1 MNIKRIISVELLKLP
16 VMGNYIIL
24 AILLLLDIAFSFL
37 FFYEFSS
44 TSSANASFIEL
55 GRQVLA
61 YQTSFGALLISIFII
76 LNVGGEYK
84 NGTLS
89 KNIIDGYSREDF
101 YVGKFFVMLFCVLF
115 AFVVGLLSL
124 LIGSLVLDKWGDFMT
139 LMDASFVINFFFKL
153 LYKGLFALFLIFLF
167 KKVAISLVLY
177 FVWEFIES
185 VAVGLHS
192 AYINSKGIN
201 PTFKINEFL
210 PSSSVNIVLNST
222 EYIEAY
228 SIVVTGVY
236 ILLFLLLPY
245 FLFLRSNIKS

>member
-16 VMGNYIIL
+16 VVGNYIIL
-24 AILLLLDIAFSFL
+24 GILLLLDIAFSFL
-37 FFYEFSS
+37 FFYEFSAS
-44 TSSANASFIEL
+44 SSADASFIEI
-55 GRQVLA
+55 GRQVLT
-61 YQTSFGALLISIFII
+61 YQSSFGALLISIFVI

-115 AFVVGLLSL
+115 ALVVGILSL
-124 LIGSLVLDKWGDFMT
+124 TIGSLVLGKWDDFML
-139 LMDASFVINFFFKL
+139 LMDAPFVINFFFKL
-153 LYKGLFALFLIFLF
+153 FYSGLFALFLIFLF

-185 VAVGLHS
+185 IAVGLHS
-192 AYINSKGIN
+192 AYIHSKGIN

-210 PSSSVNIVLNST
+210 PSSSVNIVLNAT
-222 EYIEAY
+222 EYVETY
-228 SIVVTGVY
+228 SIIVTGIY

-245 FLFLRSNIKS
+245 FLFLKSDIKS

>member
-24 AILLLLDIAFSFL
+24 AILLLLDFAFSFL
-37 FFYEFSS
+37 FFYQFSAS
-44 TSSANASFIEL
+44 TSDAANFMDIGKQLLSA
-55 GRQVLA
+55 
-61 YQTSFGALLISIFII
+61 QTSMGALLISIFII

-101 YVGKFFVMLFCVLF
+101 YVGKFFIMLFCVLF
-115 AFVVGLLSL
+115 AFVVGILSL
-124 LIGSLVLDKWGDFMT
+124 LLGSLVLGQWSDFVL

-153 LYKGLFALFLIFLF
+153 FYSGLFALFLIFLF

-177 FVWEFIES
+177 FVWSIIEKI
-185 VAVGLHS
+185 AAGIFS
-192 AYINSKGIN
+192 AYFYSKGIS
-201 PTFKINEFL
+201 PTFSINEFL
-210 PSSSVNIVLNST
+210 PSSSIDVVLNTSGYV
-222 EYIEAY
+222 EPY